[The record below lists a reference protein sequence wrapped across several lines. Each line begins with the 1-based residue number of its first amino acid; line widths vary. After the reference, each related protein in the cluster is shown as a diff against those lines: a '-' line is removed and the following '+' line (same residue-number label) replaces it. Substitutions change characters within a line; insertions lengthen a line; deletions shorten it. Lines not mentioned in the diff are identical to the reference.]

1 MSGFVLSVITSG
13 LAMVGINPVVNTFR
27 YFETLNTHWALMTDQ
42 CDECNLF
49 MKLANGHP
57 LGEL

>member
-1 MSGFVLSVITSG
+1 MSGFVLSVITG

-42 CDECNLF
+42 CVRV
-49 MKLANGHP
+49 
-57 LGEL
+57 